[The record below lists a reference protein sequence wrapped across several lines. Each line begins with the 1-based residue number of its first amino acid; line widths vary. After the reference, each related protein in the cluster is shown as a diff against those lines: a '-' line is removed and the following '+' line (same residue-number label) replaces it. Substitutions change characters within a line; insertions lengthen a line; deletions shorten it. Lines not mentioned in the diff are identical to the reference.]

1 MSRSSPGCFSS
12 RTGHNPGLP
21 VSRSAVMSM
30 YHRDTFEEMIN
41 DELASKQLLQEALQA
56 TEEKQVL
63 WRAAFL
69 SSVTLNVVL
78 LISLQCILISKYYNL

>member
-1 MSRSSPGCFSS
+1 
-12 RTGHNPGLP
+12 
-21 VSRSAVMSM
+21 
-30 YHRDTFEEMIN
+30 MIN

-56 TEEKQVL
+56 TEDKQVL